1 MLVPAMQSIGTCS
14 SSSTLS
20 TPTCAPPFAPPPA
33 STRPMRGREA
43 GCCSCACKGSEAA
56 SNAAA
61 TTSAFRARASHDN
74 DLDVMP
80 PISPVGG
87 PRAISTAGID
97 CGRLEAVTQLQY
109 RPEILHVVSEPLRA
123 AAMVVVEVDES
134 VAEGE
139 LPTIRMV
146 VDGVGL

>member
-43 GCCSCACKGSEAA
+43 ACDSCACKGSEAA

-61 TTSAFRARASHDN
+61 TTSALRARARHVN
-74 DLDVMP
+74 DLGVMP
-80 PISPVGG
+80 PISPARG
-87 PRAISTAGID
+87 PRAISTAGMD
-97 CGRLEAVTQLQY
+97 RGGLEAVTQLQY
-109 RPEILHVVSEPLRA
+109 GPEILHVVSEALRA
-123 AAMVVVEVDES
+123 AA
-134 VAEGE
+134 
-139 LPTIRMV
+139 
-146 VDGVGL
+146 